1 MGSGNSH
8 LLLAVCNH
16 LALLSELLDG
26 VDVSLLS
33 DLSLNLLNVV
43 QVEGG
48 GGGSETWGRFIG
60 DGR

>member
-1 MGSGNSH
+1 MRSGNSH

-26 VDVSLLS
+26 VDVRLLS
-33 DLSLNLLNVV
+33 DFPLHFLDVV
-43 QVEGG
+43 QVKGG
-48 GGGSETWGRFIG
+48 GGGSEAWGRLIG